1 MRSFLVIFGALYL
14 AGATVDNA
22 LKGCPPAMNSLSK
35 HTLVAKNGAVNQEA
49 FRMLMTTPL
58 CNTCRNVMEDI
69 KRFIGIMEATEAAV
83 EEAYNKECE
92 ATFGFLMYWPCKLV
106 FEPLNKLI
114 VDTIIDI
121 NDKNNITYVYL
132 YYAPLNRMYAAIGK
146 KYPDLINRT
155 RVPLQQDSAKPRTAK
170 QTKEKIKTLDAIELL
185 SHPANSLDFVSYDYH
200 LFRSMAHFL
209 RGRSFNDLDDVEDG
223 CREFF
228 ASKKKEWYRSGI
240 EQLAYRWVQAIDSNG
255 LYFET

>member
-1 MRSFLVIFGALYL
+1 MEKSEIRVFLRYYRKQGFN
-14 AGATVDNA
+14 AT
-22 LKGCPPAMNSLSK
+22 
-35 HTLVAKNGAVNQEA
+35 
-49 FRMLMTTPL
+49 
-58 CNTCRNVMEDI
+58 
-69 KRFIGIMEATEAAV
+69 AAV
-83 EEAYNKECE
+83 KKISEVEGYNVVSDRT
-92 ATFGFLMYWPCKLV
+92 ARLV
-106 FEPLNKLI
+106 Q
-114 VDTIIDI
+114 TIQLRRHGPRGQDI
-121 NDKNNITYVYL
+121 LKNNFEGVIHFELVPNGRTSDADL

-185 SHPANSLDFVSYDYH
+185 SHPANSLDIVSYDYH